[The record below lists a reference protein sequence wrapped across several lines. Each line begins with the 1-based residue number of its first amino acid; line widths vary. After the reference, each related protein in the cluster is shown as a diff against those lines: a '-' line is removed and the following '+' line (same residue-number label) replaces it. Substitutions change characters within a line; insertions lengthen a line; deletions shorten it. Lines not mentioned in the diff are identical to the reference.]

1 MKIASFVLK
10 NYRRLADVT
19 LVLGDKKTVLVG
31 ANNSGKTSC
40 IGALHTFL
48 KSPDNLKIRD
58 ISKRNWKEIQELG
71 KQVEKEFPDSKKMEK
86 LSKELVKLLPSLDI
100 EITAEAS
107 EAYKVRDI
115 LPDLEWRGGTLSVRI
130 TYEAVDVSKLCRE
143 FVDMRGVVSKHGG
156 KISLWPKDLCDFLEK
171 GTNFSKFIKQK
182 HYIFSKEAVP
192 TAKDLSKEA
201 VPTAVDFSKEAVP
214 TAEEILQPLKSE
226 ALKKLIRVDVI
237 SEQRGLGAED
247 NTEQKG
253 PYSEKQRLNKLLR
266 EYYERILNPE
276 DFPEADDLKVLVQ
289 QQDLEE
295 KFTERLNIQFKK
307 PFEELEDM
315 GYPGIGGNPTVEI
328 SAKISGMDALQKS
341 SSVRYR
347 FEKMEE
353 EFLPESYLGLG
364 YQNLIYLTF
373 RLLEF
378 RDKWMHVGKS
388 VSLESNAEEKIEP
401 IHLVLLEEPEVNL
414 HAQVQRVF
422 VSKAYDTLR
431 NHSDLRD
438 KVTKKDKSGY
448 QTQLVISTHSSHI
461 IDNMDFKDLRY
472 FQRNNASKSIAM
484 DHTSIA
490 NMSDLFANPKE
501 ELLFVSKHL
510 KLTHCDI
517 FFADGVIFV
526 EGQAERLLVPE
537 FIAKNFPGLSN
548 RYISMLEVNGAHTH
562 KYKDLVE
569 KLGVATLVLTDIDSV
584 DNTGKSCFPQK
595 NSNQKTNNDTLKKW
609 HPKKE
614 TLDDLLALPKE
625 KYATTSQG
633 APLYVAYQKPTQISE
648 KGVLSRT
655 FEDALILANFEDDY
669 FQKKPKLKAAKAAHE
684 NDSKA
689 LSESLYEYV
698 KDLTKGDFAFDCL
711 FHLAHKESNRFNPPE
726 YISDGLK
733 WLETQLSPTA

>member
-1 MKIASFVLK
+1 MDISSFKLK

-19 LVLGDKKTVLVG
+19 LVLDDKKTILVG

-48 KSPDNLKIRD
+48 KSPDNLKFRD
-58 ISKRNWKEIQELG
+58 LSKRNWKEIQKLG
-71 KQVEKEFPDSKKMEK
+71 EQVEHKFPDSQEIEN
-86 LSKELVKLLPSLDI
+86 LSSILTSLLPSLDI

-115 LPDLEWRGGTLSVRI
+115 LPDLEWCGGALFVRI
-130 TYEAVDVSKLCRE
+130 TYEALDIIKLCRD
-143 FVDMRGVVSKHGG
+143 FADMRGVVSKHVGTV
-156 KISLWPKDLCDFLEK
+156 SLWPKDLCDFLEK
-171 GTNFSKFIKQK
+171 SRNFSNYIRQK
-182 HYIFSKEAVP
+182 HHI
-192 TAKDLSKEA
+192 LSKEA
-201 VPTAVDFSKEAVP
+201 EPAK
-214 TAEEILQPLKSE
+214 EILQPLKTE
-226 ALKKLIRVDVI
+226 ALKRLIRVDVI

-247 NTEQKG
+247 NTDQKG

-276 DFPEADDLKVLVQ
+276 DFPEADDLHVLGQ
-289 QQDLEE
+289 QQTLEND
-295 KFTERLNIQFKK
+295 FTKRLNAQFEA
-307 PFEELEDM
+307 PFEELKSM
-315 GYPGIGGNPTVEI
+315 GYPGIGGNPAVEI
-328 SAKISGMDALQKS
+328 SAKISGTDALQKS

-347 FEKMEE
+347 FDKTEE

-378 RDKWMHVGKS
+378 RDKWMRVGKS
-388 VSLESNAEEKIEP
+388 ASSGSNSEERVEP

-431 NHSDLRD
+431 NHIDLRD
-438 KVTKKDKSGY
+438 KKTGVDKPEY

-472 FQRNNASKSIAM
+472 FKRNNANKSIAM

-490 NMSDLFANPKE
+490 NMSALFAQPKD
-501 ELLFVSKHL
+501 ELLFVRKHL

-537 FIAKNFPGLSN
+537 FISSHYPELTS

-569 KLGVATLVLTDIDSV
+569 KLGVPTLVLTDLDTV
-584 DNTGKSCFPQK
+584 DKTKKSCFPQRE
-595 NSNQKTNNDTLKKW
+595 SDQKTNNDTLRKW
-609 HPKKE
+609 HPKIE
-614 TLDDLLALPKE
+614 TLDQLVNLTKE
-625 KYATTSQG
+625 KHATKSQG
-633 APLYVAYQKPTQISE
+633 APLYIAYQKPTKISGE
-648 KGVLSRT
+648 EVLSRT
-655 FEDALILANFEDDY
+655 FEDALILANFADNYFKDNINLKSALED
-669 FQKKPKLKAAKAAHE
+669 KTK
-684 NDSKA
+684 S
-689 LSESLYEYV
+689 LSEKLYIYV
-698 KDLTKGDFAFDCL
+698 QKLEKGDFAFNCL
-711 FHLAHKESNRFNPPE
+711 FHLANKKGISFNPPQ
-726 YISDGLK
+726 YISDGLT
-733 WLETQLSPTA
+733 WLENQLSPKT

>member
-1 MKIASFVLK
+1 MKITTLALK

-19 LVLGDKKTVLVG
+19 LVLDDKTTVLVG

-48 KSPDNLKIRD
+48 KSPDNLRVRD
-58 ISKRNWKEIQELG
+58 ISKRNWKEIQKLG
-71 KQVEKEFPDSKKMEK
+71 KQVEQEFPASEK
-86 LSKELVKLLPSLDI
+86 IEELSDVLVSLLPSLDI

-115 LPDLEWRGGTLSVRI
+115 LPDLEWSGGALAVRI
-130 TYEAVDVSKLCRE
+130 TYEATDMSNLCRE
-143 FVDMRGVVSKHGG
+143 FVDTRGVVSGHTGDV
-156 KISLWPKDLCDFLEK
+156 SLWPKDLCDFLEK
-171 GTNFSKFIKQK
+171 GQNFSKFIKQK
-182 HYIFSKEAVP
+182 HHI
-192 TAKDLSKEA
+192 LSKGAES
-201 VPTAVDFSKEAVP
+201 TATEV
-214 TAEEILQPLKSE
+214 LQPLKPE

-247 NTEQKG
+247 NTDQKG

-276 DFPEADDLKVLVQ
+276 DFPEADDLKVLGQ
-289 QQDLEE
+289 QQQLEND
-295 KFTERLNIQFKK
+295 FTKRLNVQFET
-307 PFEELEDM
+307 PFAELTNM
-315 GYPGIGGNPTVEI
+315 GYPGIGGNPAVEI
-328 SAKISGMDALQKS
+328 VAKISGTDALQKS

-347 FEKMEE
+347 FDKEE
-353 EFLPESYLGLG
+353 DEFLPESYLGLG

-378 RDKWMHVGKS
+378 RDKWMRVGKS
-388 VSLESNAEEKIEP
+388 ASSGDNVLAQIEP

-431 NHSDLRD
+431 NHPDLYD
-438 KVTKKDKSGY
+438 KETKKDKSEF

-461 IDNMDFKDLRY
+461 IDDIDFKDLRY
-472 FQRNNASKSIAM
+472 FRRNESNQSITM

-490 NMSDLFANPKE
+490 NMSELFANAKE

-537 FIAKNFPGLSN
+537 FISKRFPDLSN
-548 RYISMLEVNGAHTH
+548 RYISILEVNGAHTH
-562 KYKDLVE
+562 KYRDLVE
-569 KLGVATLVLTDIDSV
+569 KLGVATLVLTDLDSV
-584 DNTGKSCFPQK
+584 DAEGKSCFPK
-595 NSNQKTNNDTLKKW
+595 TGSNQKTSNDTLKIW

-614 TLDDLLALPKE
+614 ALEDLFALSE
-625 KYATTSQG
+625 TEHATINQG
-633 APLYVAYQKPTQISE
+633 APLYIAYQKPTQISGKE
-648 KGVLSRT
+648 ILSRT
-655 FEDALILANFEDDY
+655 FEDALILANFEVEY
-669 FQKKPKLKAAKAAHE
+669 FQKIKSIKDAKTDFE
-684 NDSKA
+684 NDAKS
-689 LSESLYEYV
+689 LSESLYDYV
-698 KDLTKGDFAFDCL
+698 QGLKKGDFAFNCL
-711 FHLAHKESNRFNPPE
+711 FHLADNEENSFNPPE
-726 YISDGLK
+726 YMQDGLR
-733 WLETQLSPTA
+733 WLADQLSPKA

>member
-1 MKIASFVLK
+1 MKITSFALK

-19 LVLGDKKTVLVG
+19 LVLDDKTTVLVG

-48 KSPDNLKIRD
+48 KSPDNLKVRD
-58 ISKRNWKEIQELG
+58 ISKLNWKKIQKLG
-71 KQVEKEFPDSKKMEK
+71 EQVEQEFPTSEKMEK
-86 LSKELVKLLPSLDI
+86 LSDVLVSLLPSLDI

-115 LPDLEWRGGTLSVRI
+115 LPDLEWCGGALSVRI
-130 TYEAVDVSKLCRE
+130 TYEAVDISKLCRE
-143 FVDMRGVVSKHGG
+143 FVDTRAVVSEHKG
-156 KISLWPKDLCDFLEK
+156 KVSLWPKDLCDFLEK
-171 GTNFSKFIKQK
+171 GRNFSKFINQK
-182 HYIFSKEAVP
+182 HYI
-192 TAKDLSKEA
+192 LSKEA
-201 VPTAVDFSKEAVP
+201 EPT
-214 TAEEILQPLKSE
+214 EEEPILQPLKSK

-237 SEQRGLGAED
+237 SEQRGLGVED
-247 NTEQKG
+247 NTDQKG

-276 DFPEADDLKVLVQ
+276 DFPQTDDLKVLGQ
-289 QQDLEE
+289 QQELE
-295 KFTERLNIQFKK
+295 KGFTDRLNTQFEA
-307 PFEELEDM
+307 PFKELKNM
-315 GYPGIGGNPTVEI
+315 GYPGVGGNPTVEI
-328 SAKISGMDALQKS
+328 AAKISGTDALQKS

-347 FEKMEE
+347 FDKTEE

-378 RDKWMHVGKS
+378 RDKWMRVGKS
-388 VSLESNAEEKIEP
+388 ASSEDDVEEQIEP

-431 NHSDLRD
+431 NHPDLRD
-438 KVTKKDKSGY
+438 KKTKKDKLGY

-461 IDNMDFKDLRY
+461 IDDIDFKDLRY
-472 FQRNNASKSIAM
+472 FRRNDANTSIAM

-490 NMSDLFANPKE
+490 NMSELFSKPKD
-501 ELLFVSKHL
+501 ELMFVRKHL

-537 FIAKNFPGLSN
+537 FISNSFPGLSN

-562 KYKDLVE
+562 KYRDLVE
-569 KLGVATLVLTDIDSV
+569 KIGVATLVLTDIDSV
-584 DNTGKSCFPQK
+584 DSQGESCFPQK
-595 NSNQKTNNDTLKKW
+595 NSDQKTNNDTLRLW

-614 TLDDLLALPKE
+614 ALDDLVALPQKE
-625 KYATTSQG
+625 HATESQG
-633 APLYVAYQKPTQISE
+633 APLYIAYQKPARISKKE
-648 KGVLSRT
+648 VLSRT

-669 FQKKPKLKAAKAAHE
+669 FQGKNKIKDAKADFESATK
-684 NDSKA
+684 S
-689 LSESLYEYV
+689 LSESLYDYV
-698 KDLTKGDFAFDCL
+698 KRLKKGDFAFDCL
-711 FHLAHKESNRFNPPE
+711 FHLADNEANSFNPPE
-726 YISDGLK
+726 YMSDGLK
-733 WLETQLSPTA
+733 WLEKQLKPKA

>member
-1 MKIASFVLK
+1 MKITSFALK

-19 LVLGDKKTVLVG
+19 LVLDDKTTVLVG

-58 ISKRNWKEIQELG
+58 ISKRNWKEIQKLG
-71 KQVEKEFPDSKKMEK
+71 EQVEQEFPTSEKMQK
-86 LSKELVKLLPSLDI
+86 LSDVLVSLLPNLDI
-100 EITAEAS
+100 EITAETS

-115 LPDLEWRGGTLSVRI
+115 LPDLEWSSGALFVRI
-130 TYEAVDVSKLCRE
+130 TYEATEISKLCRE
-143 FVDMRGVVSKHGG
+143 FVDARGVVSGHQGSV
-156 KISLWPKDLCDFLEK
+156 SLWPKDLCDFLDK
-171 GTNFSKFIKQK
+171 GRNFSKFIKQK
-182 HYIFSKEAVP
+182 HYILSKGAEP
-192 TAKDLSKEA
+192 TANE
-201 VPTAVDFSKEAVP
+201 V
-214 TAEEILQPLKSE
+214 LQPLKSE

-247 NTEQKG
+247 NTDQKG
-253 PYSEKQRLNKLLR
+253 PYSEKQRLNRLLR
-266 EYYERILNPE
+266 EYYERVLNPE
-276 DFPEADDLKVLVQ
+276 DFPEAKDLKVLAQ
-289 QQDLEE
+289 QQDLE
-295 KFTERLNIQFKK
+295 KGFTDRLNEQFKA
-307 PFEELEDM
+307 PFEELTIM

-328 SAKISGMDALQKS
+328 AAKISGTDALQKS

-347 FEKMEE
+347 FDKNEE

-378 RDKWMHVGKS
+378 RDKWMRVGKLAS
-388 VSLESNAEEKIEP
+388 SGDNAEEQIEP

-431 NHSDLRD
+431 NHPDLRD
-438 KVTKKDKSGY
+438 NKTSKKDKPEY

-461 IDNMDFKDLRY
+461 IDDIDFKDLRY
-472 FQRNNASKSIAM
+472 FRRNNANISVAM

-490 NMSDLFANPKE
+490 NMSDLFANAKD
-501 ELLFVSKHL
+501 ELLFVKKHL

-537 FIAKNFPGLSN
+537 FISKSFPGLSN

-562 KYKDLVE
+562 KYRKLVE
-569 KLGVATLVLTDIDSV
+569 KLGVVTLVLTDIDSV
-584 DNTGKSCFPQK
+584 NSMGKSSFPQK
-595 NSNQKTNNDTLKKW
+595 GSDQKTNNDTLKKW

-614 TLDDLLALPKE
+614 ALDDLVALPQAEHE
-625 KYATTSQG
+625 KKSQG
-633 APLYVAYQKPTQISE
+633 ALLYVAYQKPTKISG
-648 KGVLSRT
+648 KDILSRT
-655 FEDALILANFEDDY
+655 FEDALILANFEDKY
-669 FQKKPKLKAAKAAHE
+669 FLEKDKLKKAKTDFE
-684 NDSKA
+684 SEIKS
-689 LSESLYEYV
+689 LSESLYDYV
-698 KDLTKGDFAFDCL
+698 QGLKKGDFAFDCL
-711 FHLAHKESNRFNPPE
+711 FHLANKEKNSFNPPE
-726 YISDGLK
+726 YMRDGLK
-733 WLETQLSPTA
+733 WLEDQLSPKV

>member
-1 MKIASFVLK
+1 MKITSFTLK

-19 LVLGDKKTVLVG
+19 LVLDDKTAVLVG

-48 KSPDNLKIRD
+48 KSPDNLKVRD
-58 ISKRNWKEIQELG
+58 ISKNNWKHIQNLG
-71 KQVEKEFPDSKKMEK
+71 KEVEEEFPSIEKMHE
-86 LSKELVKLLPSLDI
+86 LSDALIRLLPSLDI

-115 LPDLEWRGGTLSVRI
+115 LPDLEWKGGALSVRI
-130 TYEAVDVSKLCRE
+130 NYEVIDASKLFSE
-143 FVDMRGVVSKHGG
+143 FVDTRVVVSKHQGEV
-156 KISLWPKDLCDFLEK
+156 SLWPKDLCDFLEK
-171 GTNFSKFIKQK
+171 GSNFSKFIKQK
-182 HYIFSKEAVP
+182 YYV
-192 TAKDLSKEA
+192 LSK
-201 VPTAVDFSKEAVP
+201 D
-214 TAEEILQPLKSE
+214 AEPSSNEILQPLKSE

-247 NTEQKG
+247 NADQKG

-266 EYYERILNPE
+266 DYYERILNPE
-276 DFPEADDLKVLVQ
+276 DYPEADDLKVLGQ
-289 QQDLEE
+289 QQNLEND
-295 KFTERLNIQFKK
+295 FTKRLNDQFEA
-307 PFEELEDM
+307 PFEELKSM

-328 SAKISGMDALQKS
+328 YAQISGTDALQKS

-347 FEKMEE
+347 FDKKDE

-378 RDKWMHVGKS
+378 RDKWMRVGKS
-388 VSLESNAEEKIEP
+388 ASTESNAEEQIEP

-422 VSKAYDTLR
+422 LSKAYDTLR
-431 NHSDLRD
+431 NHPDLRD
-438 KVTKKDKSGY
+438 MNTKIDKSEY

-461 IDNMDFKDLRY
+461 INDIDFKNLRY
-472 FQRNNASKSIAM
+472 FRRNDANTSIAM
-484 DHTSIA
+484 DHTAIA
-490 NMSDLFANPKE
+490 NMSELFENAKD

-537 FIAKNFPGLSN
+537 FISKSFPGLSN

-562 KYKDLVE
+562 KYKALVE
-569 KLGVATLVLTDIDSV
+569 KLGVTTLVLTDLDSV
-584 DNTGKSCFPQK
+584 DNNGNSCFPKRSSDQK
-595 NSNQKTNNDTLKKW
+595 SNNDTLKIW
-609 HPKKE
+609 HPQKE
-614 TLDDLLALPKE
+614 TLDELVDLPKTE
-625 KYATTSQG
+625 HMTTSEG
-633 APLYVAYQKPTQISE
+633 APLYVAFQKPTQISE
-648 KGVLSRT
+648 KEVLSRT
-655 FEDALILANFEDDY
+655 FEDALILANFEKEY
-669 FQKKPKLKAAKAAHE
+669 FQKKSKLKAAKSAHQ
-684 NDSKA
+684 DGSKS

-698 KDLTKGDFAFDCL
+698 QGLKKGDFAFGCL
-711 FHLAHKESNRFNPPE
+711 FHLADKETNSLNPPE
-726 YISDGLK
+726 YMSDGLK
-733 WLETQLSPTA
+733 WLAAQLSPKE

>member
-1 MKIASFVLK
+1 MKITSFALK

-19 LVLGDKKTVLVG
+19 LVLNDKTAVLVG

-48 KSPDNLKIRD
+48 KSPDNLKVRD
-58 ISKRNWKEIQELG
+58 ISKKNWKHIQNLGKEVEEEFPSIEKMQELS
-71 KQVEKEFPDSKKMEK
+71 DA
-86 LSKELVKLLPSLDI
+86 LIRLLPSLDI

-115 LPDLEWRGGTLSVRI
+115 LPDLEWKGGALSVRI
-130 TYEAVDVSKLCRE
+130 NYEVIDVSKLFSE
-143 FVDMRGVVSKHGG
+143 FVDMRVVVSKHQGEV
-156 KISLWPKDLCDFLEK
+156 SLWPKDLCDFLEK
-171 GTNFSKFIKQK
+171 GRNFSRFIKQK
-182 HYIFSKEAVP
+182 YYV
-192 TAKDLSKEA
+192 LSKG
-201 VPTAVDFSKEAVP
+201 
-214 TAEEILQPLKSE
+214 AEPSSNEILQPLKSE

-247 NTEQKG
+247 NADQKG

-266 EYYERILNPE
+266 DYYERILNPE
-276 DFPEADDLKVLVQ
+276 DYPEADDLKVLGQ
-289 QQDLEE
+289 QQNLENE
-295 KFTERLNIQFKK
+295 FTKRLNAQFDA
-307 PFEELEDM
+307 PFKELKSM

-328 SAKISGMDALQKS
+328 SAKISGTDALQRS

-347 FEKMEE
+347 FDKKDE

-378 RDKWMHVGKS
+378 RDTWMRVGKAAS
-388 VSLESNAEEKIEP
+388 SGDNIEEQIEP

-431 NHSDLRD
+431 NHPDLRD
-438 KVTKKDKSGY
+438 KNTKKDKSEY

-461 IDNMDFKDLRY
+461 VNDIDFKNLRY
-472 FQRNNASKSIAM
+472 FRRNDANTSIAM
-484 DHTSIA
+484 DHTTIA
-490 NMSDLFANPKE
+490 NMSELFANAKD

-526 EGQAERLLVPE
+526 EGQAERLMVPE
-537 FIAKNFPGLSN
+537 FIYNSFPDLSN

-562 KYKDLVE
+562 KYKALVE
-569 KLGVATLVLTDIDSV
+569 KLGVTTLVLTDLDSV
-584 DNTGKSCFPQK
+584 DNNEKSCFPQR
-595 NSNQKTNNDTLKKW
+595 NSDQKSNNDTLKIW
-609 HPKKE
+609 HPRKE
-614 TLDDLLALPKE
+614 TLDELVDLPKTE
-625 KYATTSQG
+625 HMTTSGG
-633 APLYVAYQKPTQISE
+633 APLYVAFQKPTQISE
-648 KGVLSRT
+648 KEVLSRT
-655 FEDALILANFEDDY
+655 FEDALILANFDQEY
-669 FQKKPKLKAAKAAHE
+669 FQKKPKLATAKSAHE
-684 NDSKA
+684 DGSKS

-698 KDLTKGDFAFDCL
+698 QGLKKGDFAFNCL
-711 FHLAHKESNRFNPPE
+711 FHLADKESNSFNPPE
-726 YISDGLK
+726 YVSDGLK
-733 WLETQLSPTA
+733 WLAAQLSPKE